1 MQTDS
6 PQCSSIVKK
15 ATLAGL
21 IRASRA
27 SHPRQSA
34 RMLSSGPHERVM
46 GGATG
51 ASEAG
56 GSVRPAAAR
65 APVASSVR
73 SARSLNAA
81 RLAAAAALACVSAIT
96 FAATPRD
103 ADPAV
108 ALPLWLFWL
117 GAVTLLALAA
127 ALLAQTVRTR
137 RSLMRERLANRLI
150 DQSPQLVCVLDPN
163 GALRHMNGTGRQ
175 WLRVTHPEIAGRRF
189 GEIAS
194 LNVGEAQAAALQA
207 AIAQAVGGAAVTNE
221 LTLVRP
227 DHGTITLELSIRP
240 IPRTR
245 SAAPNLLVEGRDIT
259 MRKAAEDKLH
269 LAAAVFEQAREG
281 FVIADRDGRVVTVNQ
296 AFWDISGYGADELQG
311 QQTAALGFG
320 IGRRDVRRQVRAA
333 LQTSG
338 HWQGEVRTS
347 RKDGSLYTCWAAI
360 TQQRDASGAVTHY
373 IGILNDI
380 TQFREV
386 ERNLVRLAHVD
397 TLTDLPNRSLLA
409 DRVGQLTSVSRR
421 DHRPFTL
428 MFMDLDQF
436 KNINDTLGHSV
447 GDALLAEVARRLQG
461 SLRECDTVARLGGD
475 EFAVLLPGA
484 DAAGS
489 ELVATKLLERLAEP
503 CMVQGHELS
512 MTMSIGIA
520 TYPSDGDD
528 YEILSRNADTA
539 MYRAKH
545 EGQATWRF
553 FAAGMQQR
561 SARQL
566 QLESALRRAL
576 ERNEL
581 LLHYQPQLDGDG
593 ETLVGVEALLRW
605 KHPEFG
611 MVSPAE
617 FIPLAETS
625 GQIVA
630 IGEWV
635 LRTAVTQL
643 KAWMDAGVPPMVVA
657 VNLSA
662 VQFRHPALP
671 DTVLRALTDA
681 GLPAQYLELELTE
694 SVTANP
700 AAAISMMDA
709 LHGLGVRLSLDDF
722 GTGYSSL
729 SHLKRFPLHTLKI
742 DQSFVRDIDTDPDDR
757 AIVQAIIQM
766 ARALELQ
773 TIAEGVETDA
783 QHQFL
788 RREGCDMMQGYYFGR
803 PMDAAGLEMWIAARE
818 NAAAAVA
825 A

>member
-1 MQTDS
+1 MLICG
-6 PQCSSIVKK
+6 PNNSSV
-15 ATLAGL
+15 
-21 IRASRA
+21 
-27 SHPRQSA
+27 Q
-34 RMLSSGPHERVM
+34 
-46 GGATG
+46 GGATD
-51 ASEAG
+51 ERQTD
-56 GSVRPAAAR
+56 GSVRPAVR
-65 APVASSVR
+65 ADVSSPCRLVV
-73 SARSLNAA
+73 SLTATL
-81 RLAAAAALACVSAIT
+81 LAAPALAADSGAHDAAI
-96 FAATPRD
+96 
-103 ADPAV
+103 

-117 GAVTLLALAA
+117 VTVLLLGLAA
-127 ALLAQTVRTR
+127 ALFAQTVRTR
-137 RSLMRERLANRLI
+137 RSLQRERLANRLI
-150 DQSPQLVCVLDPN
+150 DHSPQLVCVLDPD
-163 GALRHMNGTGRQ
+163 GAMRHMNGTGRH
-175 WLRVTHPEIAGRRF
+175 WLRVTHAQIAGRRLH
-189 GEIAS
+189 EIAE
-194 LNVGEAQAAALQA
+194 LGIAQAQGEALQA
-207 AIAQAVGGAAVTNE
+207 VIAKAVSGSVLLHE
-221 LTLVRP
+221 LTVKRSDGALM
-227 DHGTITLELSIRP
+227 TLELSIRA
-240 IPRTR
+240 IPRER
-245 SAAPNLLVEGRDIT
+245 NVAPNLLVEGRDISK
-259 MRKAAEDKLH
+259 RKSVEDKLQ

-296 AFWDISGYGADELQG
+296 AFCDISGYDAGELQG

-333 LQTSG
+333 LQTNG

-360 TQQRDASGAVTHY
+360 TQQRDAAGEVTHY

-421 DHRPFTL
+421 DHRPVAL

-447 GDALLAEVARRLQG
+447 GDALLGEVARRLQG
-461 SLRECDTVARLGGD
+461 TLRELDTVARLGGD

-484 DAAGS
+484 DAAGA
-489 ELVATKLLERLAEP
+489 ELVASKLLERLAEP

-545 EGQATWRF
+545 EGKATWRF

-581 LLHYQPQLDGDG
+581 LLHYQPQLDAAG
-593 ETLVGVEALLRW
+593 EHLVGVEALLRW
-605 KHPEFG
+605 RHPEFG

-635 LRTAVTQL
+635 LRTAVSQL

-662 VQFRHPALP
+662 VQFRHAGLPA
-671 DTVLRALTDA
+671 TVSRALSDA

-700 AAAISMMDA
+700 AAAIAMMDA

-729 SHLKRFPLHTLKI
+729 SYLKRFPLHTLKI

-766 ARALELQ
+766 ARALDLK

-788 RREGCDMMQGYYFGR
+788 RREGCDMMQGYRFCR
-803 PMDAAGLEMWIAARE
+803 PMDAAALEVWIAGRDQ
-818 NAAAAVA
+818 AAGSNVVPMIAA
-825 A
+825 

>member
-1 MQTDS
+1 MRTH
-6 PQCSSIVKK
+6 PLPVR
-15 ATLAGL
+15 LAGM
-21 IRASRA
+21 AA
-27 SHPRQSA
+27 GA
-34 RMLSSGPHERVM
+34 CACGP
-46 GGATG
+46 AF
-51 ASEAG
+51 ALAD
-56 GSVRPAAAR
+56 RPADA
-65 APVASSVR
+65 
-73 SARSLNAA
+73 
-81 RLAAAAALACVSAIT
+81 AIT
-96 FAATPRD
+96 
-103 ADPAV
+103 
-108 ALPLWLFWL
+108 LPSWLFWL
-117 GAVTLLALAA
+117 VAACLPALTA
-127 ALLAQTVRTR
+127 ALVAQTVRTR
-137 RSLMRERLANRLI
+137 RSLHRERLANRLI
-150 DQSPQLVCVLDPN
+150 DHSPQLVCVLDPD

-175 WLRVTHPEIAGRRF
+175 WLRVTHPEISGRRLD
-189 GEIAS
+189 EIAS
-194 LNVGEAQAAALQA
+194 LGIDAAGGLALRAAL
-207 AIAQAVGGAAVTNE
+207 AQAVVGAVVTHELALKRADGGA
-221 LTLVRP
+221 L
-227 DHGTITLELSIRP
+227 TLELSIRA

-245 SAAPNLLVEGRDIT
+245 DAPPNMLVEGRDIT
-259 MRKAAEDKLH
+259 QRKSVEDKLQ

-296 AFWDISGYGADELQG
+296 AFCDISGYGAAELQG

-320 IGRRDVRRQVRAA
+320 IGRRDVRRQVRTA
-333 LQTSG
+333 LQTAG

-360 TQQRDASGAVTHY
+360 TQQRNAAGVVTHY

-421 DHRPFTL
+421 DHRPFAL

-436 KNINDTLGHSV
+436 KNINDTHGHSV
-447 GDALLAEVARRLQG
+447 GDALLGEMARRLQG
-461 SLRECDTVARLGGD
+461 SLREVDTVARLGGD

-484 DAAGS
+484 DAAGA
-489 ELVATKLLERLAEP
+489 ELVAQKLLERLAEP

-545 EGQATWRF
+545 EGKATWRF

-566 QLESALRRAL
+566 QLESALRRAI

-581 LLHYQPQLDGDG
+581 LLHYQPQLDGNG
-593 ETLVGVEALLRW
+593 EQLVGVEALLRW
-605 KHPEFG
+605 RHPEFG

-635 LRTAVTQL
+635 LRTAVAQL
-643 KAWMDAGVPPMVVA
+643 KSWFDAGVPPMVVA

-662 VQFRHPALP
+662 VQFRHAGLP
-671 DTVLRALTDA
+671 TVVARALTDA

-700 AAAISMMDA
+700 AAAIAMMDA

-729 SHLKRFPLHTLKI
+729 SYLKRFPLHTLKI

-766 ARALELQ
+766 ARALNLK

-788 RREGCDMMQGYYFGR
+788 RREGCDMMQGYRFCR
-803 PMDAAGLEMWIAARE
+803 PIDAAALEMWIAGRE
-818 NAAAAVA
+818 QAPPSNVVPMIAA
-825 A
+825 

>member
-1 MQTDS
+1 
-6 PQCSSIVKK
+6 
-15 ATLAGL
+15 
-21 IRASRA
+21 
-27 SHPRQSA
+27 
-34 RMLSSGPHERVM
+34 MLSFGPRSRVW
-46 GGATG
+46 GGAIG
-51 ASEAG
+51 EPRADAQSRPALVAR
-56 GSVRPAAAR
+56 VRPARCLAIAISG
-65 APVASSVR
+65 ASAVVP
-73 SARSLNAA
+73 A
-81 RLAAAAALACVSAIT
+81 LAAP
-96 FAATPRD
+96 ATPD
-103 ADPAV
+103 ALV
-108 ALPLWLFWL
+108 SVPLWLFWL
-117 GAVTLLALAA
+117 AAVTLLGLGC

-137 RSLMRERLANRLI
+137 RSLQRERLANRLI
-150 DQSPQLVCVLDPN
+150 DRSPHLVCVLDPS
-163 GALRHMNGTGRQ
+163 GALRHMNGTGRH
-175 WLRVTHPEIAGRRF
+175 WLRVAHPQIAGRRLD
-189 GEIAS
+189 EIPELGLDA
-194 LNVGEAQAAALQA
+194 AQATALNA
-207 AIAQAVGGAAVTNE
+207 AIAQAVAGTVLTHE
-221 LTLVRP
+221 LVVRRP
-227 DHGTITLELSIRP
+227 DGVAMTLELSIRA
-240 IPRTR
+240 IPRTGGTP
-245 SAAPNLLVEGRDIT
+245 PNLLVEGRDVT
-259 MRKAAEDKLH
+259 QRKSVEDKLQ
-269 LAAAVFEQAREG
+269 LAAAVFDQAREG

-296 AFWDISGYGADELQG
+296 AFCDISGYDAHELQG
-311 QQTAALGFG
+311 QQVAALGFG
-320 IGRRDVRRQVRAA
+320 IGRREVRRQVRSA

-338 HWQGEVRTS
+338 HWQGEIRTS
-347 RKDGSLYTCWAAI
+347 RKDGSLYTCWAAV
-360 TQQRDASGAVTHY
+360 TQQRDAGGDVTHY
-373 IGILNDI
+373 IGIINDI
-380 TQFREV
+380 TQVREV
-386 ERNLVRLAHVD
+386 ESNLVRLAHVD

-421 DHRPFTL
+421 DHRPFAL

-447 GDALLAEVARRLQG
+447 GDALLGEVARRLQG
-461 SLRECDTVARLGGD
+461 TLREVDTVARLGGD

-484 DAAGS
+484 DAAGA
-489 ELVATKLLERLAEP
+489 ELVASKLLERLAEP

-520 TYPSDGDD
+520 CYPSDGDD

-545 EGQATWRF
+545 EGKATWRF

-576 ERNEL
+576 ERGEL
-581 LLHYQPQLDGDG
+581 LLHYQPQLDGNG
-593 ETLVGVEALLRW
+593 EHLVGVEALLRW

-611 MVSPAE
+611 FVSPAE

-635 LRTAVTQL
+635 LRTAVAQL

-662 VQFRHPALP
+662 VQFRHAGLP
-671 DTVLRALTDA
+671 DAVARALSDA

-700 AAAISMMDA
+700 AAAIAMMDA
-709 LHGLGVRLSLDDF
+709 LHALGVRLSLDDF

-729 SHLKRFPLHTLKI
+729 SYLKRFPLHTLKI

-766 ARALELQ
+766 ARALNLK

-788 RREGCDMMQGYYFGR
+788 RREGCDMMQGYRFCR
-803 PMDAAGLEMWIAARE
+803 PMDAAALEMWIAGRE
-818 NAAAAVA
+818 AASTANVVPMIAA
-825 A
+825 

>member
-1 MQTDS
+1 
-6 PQCSSIVKK
+6 
-15 ATLAGL
+15 
-21 IRASRA
+21 
-27 SHPRQSA
+27 
-34 RMLSSGPHERVM
+34 MLSFVLPERVP
-46 GGATG
+46 GDAHGEKQSVHRALPATARLIACTTPLAALLG
-51 ASEAG
+51 T
-56 GSVRPAAAR
+56 PAA
-65 APVASSVR
+65 S
-73 SARSLNAA
+73 
-81 RLAAAAALACVSAIT
+81 
-96 FAATPRD
+96 FAASLPEGAAG
-103 ADPAV
+103 ADV
-108 ALPLWLFWL
+108 ALPQWLFWL
-117 GAVTLLALAA
+117 GAGALVGLGG
-127 ALLAQTVRTR
+127 ALLAQTLRAR
-137 RSLMRERLANRLI
+137 RSVQRERLANRLI
-150 DQSPQLVCVLDPN
+150 DQSPHLVCVLDAA
-163 GALRHMNGTGRQ
+163 GTLRHMNGTGRH
-175 WLRVTHPEIAGRRF
+175 WLRVTHPQIAGRRLD
-189 GEIAS
+189 EIAALGIS
-194 LNVGEAQAAALQA
+194 APHAQALRA
-207 AIAQAVGGAAVTNE
+207 AIAQAGDGASLTHELLVT
-221 LTLVRP
+221 RP
-227 DHGTITLELSIRP
+227 DGGRLVLELSIRA
-240 IPRTR
+240 IPRKR
-245 SAAPNLLVEGRDIT
+245 RAAPNLLVEGRDVT
-259 MRKAAEDKLH
+259 LRKSTEDKLQ
-269 LAAAVFEQAREG
+269 LASAVFEQAREG
-281 FVIADRDGRVVTVNQ
+281 FVIADREGRVVTVNQ
-296 AFWDISGYGADELQG
+296 AFCDISGYAMHELQG

-320 IGRRDVRRQVRAA
+320 IDHRTMRRQVRSA
-333 LQTSG
+333 LQTTG

-347 RKDGSLYTCWAAI
+347 RKDGSLYTCWATI
-360 TQQRDASGAVTHY
+360 TPQRDAAGATTHY

-409 DRVGQLTSVSRR
+409 DRVGQLTSIARR
-421 DHRPFTL
+421 DHRPFAL

-447 GDALLAEVARRLQG
+447 GDALLAEVARRLQA
-461 SLRECDTVARLGGD
+461 SLRDIDTVARLGGD

-484 DAAGS
+484 DPAGA
-489 ELVATKLLERLAEP
+489 ELVASKLLERLAEP
-503 CMVQGHELS
+503 CMVEGHELS

-520 TYPSDGDD
+520 VYPSDGDD

-545 EGQATWRF
+545 EGKATWRF

-581 LLHYQPQLDGDG
+581 LLHYQPQLDAGG
-593 ETLVGVEALLRW
+593 ENLVGVEALLRW
-605 KHPEFG
+605 RHPEFG

-635 LRTAVTQL
+635 LRTAVRQL
-643 KAWMDAGVPPMVVA
+643 KAWIDAGVAPMVVA

-662 VQFRHPALP
+662 VQFRHAGLP
-671 DTVLRALTDA
+671 DVVARALSDA

-700 AAAISMMDA
+700 AAAISMMDS
-709 LHGLGVRLSLDDF
+709 LHALGVRLSLDDF

-729 SHLKRFPLHTLKI
+729 SYLKRFPLHTLKI

-766 ARALELQ
+766 ARALHLK

-788 RREGCDMMQGYYFGR
+788 RREGCDMMQGYRFCR
-803 PMDAAGLEMWIAARE
+803 PMDSAALEMWIATRE
-818 NAAAAVA
+818 APPSNVVPLVA

>member
-1 MQTDS
+1 
-6 PQCSSIVKK
+6 
-15 ATLAGL
+15 
-21 IRASRA
+21 
-27 SHPRQSA
+27 
-34 RMLSSGPHERVM
+34 MLSSGPHERVM

-51 ASEAG
+51 EG
-56 GSVRPAAAR
+56 DTGEPACPVPVDPLAR
-65 APVASSVR
+65 LRARTRKSLAAPVVGAS
-73 SARSLNAA
+73 ALAF
-81 RLAAAAALACVSAIT
+81 AAAAAS
-96 FAATPRD
+96 AATPSHD
-103 ADPAV
+103 VDPNV

-117 GAVTLLALAA
+117 GAATLFGLAG
-127 ALLAQTVRTR
+127 ALFAQTVRTR

-175 WLRVTHPEIAGRRF
+175 WLRVTHPQIAGRRF
-189 GEIAS
+189 GEIDA
-194 LNVGEAQAAALQA
+194 LKVGPAQSDALQA
-207 AIAQAVGGAAVTNE
+207 ALAQAVAGTALTHE
-221 LTLVRP
+221 LTLARP
-227 DHGTITLELSIRP
+227 DMGPLTLELSIRP
-240 IPRTR
+240 IPRVR
-245 SAAPNLLVEGRDIT
+245 SIPPNLLVEGRDIT

-296 AFWDISGYGADELQG
+296 AFCDISGYGAEELQG

-320 IGRRDVRRQVRAA
+320 IGRRDMRRQVRAA
-333 LQTSG
+333 LISSG

-360 TQQRDASGAVTHY
+360 TRQRDATGATTHY

-447 GDALLAEVARRLQG
+447 GDALLAEVARRLQS

-484 DAAGS
+484 DSAGS

-545 EGQATWRF
+545 EGKATWRF

-576 ERNEL
+576 ERNEM

-635 LRTAVTQL
+635 LRTAVAQI

-671 DTVLRALTDA
+671 DVVMRALTDA

-766 ARALELQ
+766 ARALDLQ

-788 RREGCDMMQGYYFGR
+788 RREGCDMMQGYFFGR
-803 PMDAAGLEMWIAARE
+803 PMDVAALEMWIAARDT
-818 NAAAAVA
+818 AAALTGKLVA

>member
-1 MQTDS
+1 
-6 PQCSSIVKK
+6 
-15 ATLAGL
+15 
-21 IRASRA
+21 
-27 SHPRQSA
+27 
-34 RMLSSGPHERVM
+34 M

-51 ASEAG
+51 DRQADAQACPPAP
-56 GSVRPAAAR
+56 VHVFRPLHLPRVALACAAAG
-65 APVASSVR
+65 APAV
-73 SARSLNAA
+73 
-81 RLAAAAALACVSAIT
+81 AAAAGSPVAEPAI
-96 FAATPRD
+96 
-103 ADPAV
+103 

-117 GAVTLLALAA
+117 VAATLLGLGA
-127 ALLAQTVRTR
+127 ALFAQTVRTR
-137 RSLMRERLANRLI
+137 RSLRRERLANRLI
-150 DQSPQLVCVLDPN
+150 DHSPQLVCVLDPT
-163 GALRHMNGTGRQ
+163 GALRHMNGTGRH
-175 WLRVTHPEIAGRRF
+175 WLRVTHPQIAGRRLD
-189 GEIAS
+189 EIAA
-194 LNVGEAQAAALQA
+194 LAIAPAQAAALQA
-207 AIAQAVGGAAVTNE
+207 VIAQAAGGAVVAHE
-221 LTLVRP
+221 LTVKRP
-227 DHGTITLELSIRP
+227 DGASITLELSIRA

-245 SAAPNLLVEGRDIT
+245 NAAPNLLVEGRDISK
-259 MRKAAEDKLH
+259 RKSVEDKLQ
-269 LAAAVFEQAREG
+269 LAAAVFDQAREG
-281 FVIADRDGRVVTVNQ
+281 FVIADRDGRVVTVNE
-296 AFWDISGYGADELQG
+296 AFCEISGYDADELQG

-320 IGRRDVRRQVRAA
+320 IGRRDVRRQVRTA

-338 HWQGEVRTS
+338 HWQGEVRTA
-347 RKDGSLYTCWAAI
+347 RKDGSLYTCWASI
-360 TQQRDASGAVTHY
+360 TQQRDANGAVTHY

-421 DHRPFTL
+421 DHRPFAL

-447 GDALLAEVARRLQG
+447 GDALLGEVARRLQG
-461 SLRECDTVARLGGD
+461 SLREVDTVARLGGD

-484 DAAGS
+484 DAGGA
-489 ELVATKLLERLAEP
+489 ELVASKLLERLAEP

-545 EGQATWRF
+545 EGKATWRF

-576 ERNEL
+576 ERNEM
-581 LLHYQPQLDGDG
+581 LLHYQPQLDADGDQ
-593 ETLVGVEALLRW
+593 LVGVEALLRW
-605 KHPEFG
+605 RHPEFG

-635 LRTAVTQL
+635 LRTAVTQA
-643 KAWMDAGVPPMVVA
+643 KAWMDAGVPPMVMA

-662 VQFRHPALP
+662 VQFRHASLPAM
-671 DTVLRALTDA
+671 VARALNDA

-700 AAAISMMDA
+700 AAAIAMMDS
-709 LHGLGVRLSLDDF
+709 LHAQGVRLSLDDF

-729 SHLKRFPLHTLKI
+729 SYLKRFPLHTLKI

-766 ARALELQ
+766 ARALNLK

-788 RREGCDMMQGYYFGR
+788 RREGCDMMQGYRFCR
-803 PMDAAGLEMWIAARE
+803 PMDAAALEMWIAGRE
-818 NAAAAVA
+818 QAPPSNVVPMIAA
-825 A
+825 

>member
-1 MQTDS
+1 MQSFGPRSRVREDAIGE
-6 PQCSSIVKK
+6 P
-15 ATLAGL
+15 
-21 IRASRA
+21 RAHA
-27 SHPRQSA
+27 PA
-34 RMLSSGPHERVM
+34 RPS
-46 GGATG
+46 
-51 ASEAG
+51 
-56 GSVRPAAAR
+56 AAAR
-65 APVASSVR
+65 LRP
-73 SARSLNAA
+73 ARRL
-81 RLAAAAALACVSAIT
+81 LAASTAASATVPALAAPAPAGALVAVPLWLLWL
-96 FAATPRD
+96 A
-103 ADPAV
+103 AV
-108 ALPLWLFWL
+108 ALLGLGGALF
-117 GAVTLLALAA
+117 
-127 ALLAQTVRTR
+127 AQTVRTR
-137 RSLMRERLANRLI
+137 RSLQRERLANRLI
-150 DQSPQLVCVLDPN
+150 DRSPNLVCVLDPR

-175 WLRVTHPEIAGRRF
+175 WLRVSHPQIAGRRLD
-189 GEIAS
+189 EIPELGLDA
-194 LNVGEAQAAALQA
+194 VQALAFQEV
-207 AIAQAVGGAAVTNE
+207 IDQAVAGAVLTHE
-221 LTLVRP
+221 LIVRRP
-227 DHGTITLELSIRP
+227 DGVALTLELSIRA
-240 IPRTR
+240 IPR
-245 SAAPNLLVEGRDIT
+245 SSDALPNLLVEGRDIT
-259 MRKAAEDKLH
+259 QRKSVEDKLQ

-281 FVIADRDGRVVTVNQ
+281 FVIADREGRVVTVNQ
-296 AFWDISGYGADELQG
+296 AFCEISGYDVRELQG
-311 QQTAALGFG
+311 QQVAALGFG
-320 IGRRDVRRQVRAA
+320 IGRREVRRQVRSA
-333 LQTSG
+333 LQTAG

-347 RKDGSLYTCWAAI
+347 RKDGSLYTCWAAV
-360 TQQRDASGAVTHY
+360 TQQRNANGAVTHY

-386 ERNLVRLAHVD
+386 ESNLVRLAHVD

-409 DRVGQLTSVSRR
+409 DRVGQLTSISRR
-421 DHRPFTL
+421 DHRPFAL

-447 GDALLAEVARRLQG
+447 GDALLSEVARRLQG
-461 SLRECDTVARLGGD
+461 SLREVDTVARLGGD

-484 DAAGS
+484 DAAGA
-489 ELVATKLLERLAEP
+489 ELVASKLLERLAEP

-512 MTMSIGIA
+512 MTMSIGVA
-520 TYPSDGDD
+520 CYPSDGDD

-545 EGQATWRF
+545 EGKATWRF

-576 ERNEL
+576 ERGEL
-581 LLHYQPQLDGDG
+581 LLHYQPQLDGNG
-593 ETLVGVEALLRW
+593 EQLVGVEALLRW

-611 MVSPAE
+611 YVSPAE

-635 LRTAVTQL
+635 LRTAVAQL
-643 KAWMDAGVPPMVVA
+643 KAWTDAGVPPMVVA

-662 VQFRHPALP
+662 VQFRHVGLP
-671 DTVLRALTDA
+671 DAVARALSDA

-709 LHGLGVRLSLDDF
+709 LHALGVRLSLDDF

-766 ARALELQ
+766 ARALDLK

-788 RREGCDMMQGYYFGR
+788 RREGCDMMQGYRFCR
-803 PMDAAGLEMWIAARE
+803 PMDAAALEMWIAGRE
-818 NAAAAVA
+818 AAPADNVVPMIAA
-825 A
+825 

>member
-1 MQTDS
+1 MQS
-6 PQCSSIVKK
+6 LGP
-15 ATLAGL
+15 
-21 IRASRA
+21 RSRV
-27 SHPRQSA
+27 R
-34 RMLSSGPHERVM
+34 
-46 GGATG
+46 GGAIG
-51 ASEAG
+51 EPRADALA
-56 GSVRPAAAR
+56 RPSAAAR
-65 APVASSVR
+65 LRPARTVLVASIVA
-73 SARSLNAA
+73 SATVPA
-81 RLAAAAALACVSAIT
+81 LAA
-96 FAATPRD
+96 
-103 ADPAV
+103 PAPAGAMV
-108 ALPLWLFWL
+108 PVPLWLFWL
-117 GAVTLLALAA
+117 AAVALLGLAG

-137 RSLMRERLANRLI
+137 RSLQRERLANRLI
-150 DQSPQLVCVLDPN
+150 DRSPKLVCVLDPR

-175 WLRVTHPEIAGRRF
+175 WLRVSHPQIAGRRLD
-189 GEIAS
+189 EIPELGLDA
-194 LNVGEAQAAALQA
+194 VQALAFQEV
-207 AIAQAVGGAAVTNE
+207 IDQAVAGAVLTHE
-221 LTLVRP
+221 LIVRRP
-227 DHGTITLELSIRP
+227 DGVALTLELSIRA
-240 IPRTR
+240 IPR
-245 SAAPNLLVEGRDIT
+245 SSDALPNLLVEGRDIPQ
-259 MRKAAEDKLH
+259 RKSVEDKLQ
-269 LAAAVFEQAREG
+269 LAAAVFAQAREG
-281 FVIADRDGRVVTVNQ
+281 FVIADRDGRVVTVNH
-296 AFWDISGYGADELQG
+296 AFCEISGSAVRELQG
-311 QQTAALGFG
+311 QQVAALGFG
-320 IGRRDVRRQVRAA
+320 IGRREVRRQVRSA
-333 LQTSG
+333 LQTAG

-347 RKDGSLYTCWAAI
+347 RKDGSLYTCWAAV
-360 TQQRDASGAVTHY
+360 TQQRNANGAVTHY

-386 ERNLVRLAHVD
+386 ESNLVRLAHVD

-409 DRVGQLTSVSRR
+409 DRVGQLTSISRR
-421 DHRPFTL
+421 DHRPFAL

-447 GDALLAEVARRLQG
+447 GDALLSEVARRLQG
-461 SLRECDTVARLGGD
+461 SLREVDTVARLGGD

-484 DAAGS
+484 DAAGA
-489 ELVATKLLERLAEP
+489 ELVASKLLERLAEP

-512 MTMSIGIA
+512 MTMSIGVA
-520 TYPSDGDD
+520 CYPSDGDD

-545 EGQATWRF
+545 EGKATWRF

-576 ERNEL
+576 ERGEL
-581 LLHYQPQLDGDG
+581 LLHYQPQLDGNG
-593 ETLVGVEALLRW
+593 ERLVGVEALLRW

-611 MVSPAE
+611 FVSPAE

-635 LRTAVTQL
+635 LRTAVAQL
-643 KAWMDAGVPPMVVA
+643 KAWTDAGVPPMVVA

-662 VQFRHPALP
+662 VQFRHVGLP
-671 DTVLRALTDA
+671 DAVARALSDA

-709 LHGLGVRLSLDDF
+709 LHALGVRLSLDDF

-766 ARALELQ
+766 ARALDLK

-788 RREGCDMMQGYYFGR
+788 RREGCDMMQGYRFCR
-803 PMDAAGLEMWIAARE
+803 PMDAAALEMWIAARE
-818 NAAAAVA
+818 AASTDNVVPMIAA
-825 A
+825 

>member
-1 MQTDS
+1 MQS
-6 PQCSSIVKK
+6 LGP
-15 ATLAGL
+15 
-21 IRASRA
+21 RSRV
-27 SHPRQSA
+27 R
-34 RMLSSGPHERVM
+34 
-46 GGATG
+46 GGAIG
-51 ASEAG
+51 EPRADALA
-56 GSVRPAAAR
+56 RPSAAAR
-65 APVASSVR
+65 LRPARTVLVASIVA
-73 SARSLNAA
+73 SATVPA
-81 RLAAAAALACVSAIT
+81 LAA
-96 FAATPRD
+96 
-103 ADPAV
+103 PAPAGAMV
-108 ALPLWLFWL
+108 PVPLWLFWL
-117 GAVTLLALAA
+117 AAVALLGLAG

-137 RSLMRERLANRLI
+137 RSLQRERLANRLI
-150 DQSPQLVCVLDPN
+150 DRSPNLVCVLDPR

-175 WLRVTHPEIAGRRF
+175 WLRVSHPQIAGRRLD
-189 GEIAS
+189 EIPELGLDA
-194 LNVGEAQAAALQA
+194 VQALAFQEV
-207 AIAQAVGGAAVTNE
+207 IDQAVAGAVLTHE
-221 LTLVRP
+221 LIVRRP
-227 DHGTITLELSIRP
+227 DGVALTLELSIRA
-240 IPRTR
+240 IPR
-245 SAAPNLLVEGRDIT
+245 SSDALPNLLVEGRDIT
-259 MRKAAEDKLH
+259 QRKSVEDKLQ

-281 FVIADRDGRVVTVNQ
+281 FVIADREGRVVTVNQ
-296 AFWDISGYGADELQG
+296 AFCEISGYDVRELQG
-311 QQTAALGFG
+311 QQVAALGFG
-320 IGRRDVRRQVRAA
+320 IGRREVRRQVRSA
-333 LQTSG
+333 LQTAG

-347 RKDGSLYTCWAAI
+347 RKDGSLYTCWAAV
-360 TQQRDASGAVTHY
+360 TQQRDADGAVTHY

-386 ERNLVRLAHVD
+386 ESNLVRLAHVD

-409 DRVGQLTSVSRR
+409 DRVGQLTSISRR
-421 DHRPFTL
+421 DHRPFAL

-447 GDALLAEVARRLQG
+447 GDALLSEVARRLQG
-461 SLRECDTVARLGGD
+461 SLREVDTVARLGGD

-484 DAAGS
+484 DAAGA
-489 ELVATKLLERLAEP
+489 ELVASKLLERLAEP

-512 MTMSIGIA
+512 MTKSIGVA
-520 TYPSDGDD
+520 CYPSDGDD

-545 EGQATWRF
+545 EGKATWRF

-576 ERNEL
+576 ERGEL
-581 LLHYQPQLDGDG
+581 LLHYQPQLDGNG
-593 ETLVGVEALLRW
+593 ERLVGVEALLRW

-611 MVSPAE
+611 FVSPAE

-635 LRTAVTQL
+635 LRTAVAQL
-643 KAWMDAGVPPMVVA
+643 KAWTDAGVPPMVVA

-662 VQFRHPALP
+662 VQFRHVGLP
-671 DTVLRALTDA
+671 DAVARALSDA

-709 LHGLGVRLSLDDF
+709 LHALGVRLSLDDF

-766 ARALELQ
+766 ARALDLK

-788 RREGCDMMQGYYFGR
+788 RREGCDMMQGYRFCR
-803 PMDAAGLEMWIAARE
+803 PMDAAALEMWIAGRE
-818 NAAAAVA
+818 AASTENVVPMIAA
-825 A
+825 

>member
-1 MQTDS
+1 M
-6 PQCSSIVKK
+6 I
-15 ATLAGL
+15 
-21 IRASRA
+21 
-27 SHPRQSA
+27 
-34 RMLSSGPHERVM
+34 
-46 GGATG
+46 
-51 ASEAG
+51 
-56 GSVRPAAAR
+56 
-65 APVASSVR
+65 
-73 SARSLNAA
+73 
-81 RLAAAAALACVSAIT
+81 
-96 FAATPRD
+96 
-103 ADPAV
+103 
-108 ALPLWLFWL
+108 ALPLWAFWL
-117 GAVTLLALAA
+117 VVVALLGLAA
-127 ALLAQTVRTR
+127 ALVAQTVRTR
-137 RSLMRERLANRLI
+137 RSLQRERLANRLI
-150 DQSPQLVCVLDPN
+150 DHSPQLVCVLDPN
-163 GALRHMNGTGRQ
+163 GAMRHMNGTGRQ
-175 WLRVTHPEIAGRRF
+175 WLRVTHPDIAGRRLD
-189 GEIAS
+189 EIAT
-194 LNVGEAQAAALQA
+194 LGIGEAQAAALQA
-207 AIAQAVGGAAVTNE
+207 AVAQAVDGPALTHE
-221 LTLVRP
+221 LTIKRA
-227 DHGTITLELSIRP
+227 DGTNLTLELVIRA
-240 IPRTR
+240 IPRAR
-245 SAAPNLLVEGRDIT
+245 GARPNLLVEGRDIT
-259 MRKAAEDKLH
+259 KRKSVEDKLQ

-296 AFWDISGYGADELQG
+296 AFCDISGYGADELQG
-311 QQTAALGFG
+311 QQTAALGLG
-320 IGRRDVRRQVRAA
+320 TGRRDVRRQVRTA

-360 TQQRDASGAVTHY
+360 TQQRDGSGVVTHY

-421 DHRPFTL
+421 DHRPFAL

-436 KNINDTLGHSV
+436 KNINDTHGHSI
-447 GDALLAEVARRLQG
+447 GDALLAEMARRLQG
-461 SLRECDTVARLGGD
+461 SLREVDTVARLGGD

-484 DAAGS
+484 DAAGA
-489 ELVATKLLERLAEP
+489 ELVASKLLERLAEP

-545 EGQATWRF
+545 EGKATWRS

-566 QLESALRRAL
+566 QLESALRRAI

-581 LLHYQPQLDGDG
+581 MLHYQPQLDAAR
-593 ETLVGVEALLRW
+593 EQLVGVEALLRW
-605 KHPEFG
+605 RHPEFG

-635 LRTAVTQL
+635 LRTAVAQL
-643 KAWMDAGVPPMVVA
+643 KSWMDAGVPPMVVA

-662 VQFRHPALP
+662 VQFRHAGLVNVV
-671 DTVLRALTDA
+671 TRALNDA
-681 GLPAQYLELELTE
+681 GLPARYLELELTE

-700 AAAISMMDA
+700 AAATAVMDS
-709 LHGLGVRLSLDDF
+709 LHALGVRLSLDDF
-722 GTGYSSL
+722 GTGFSSL
-729 SHLKRFPLHTLKI
+729 NYLKRFPLHTLKI

-757 AIVQAIIQM
+757 AIVRAVIQL
-766 ARALELQ
+766 ARALNLQ

-788 RREGCDMMQGYYFGR
+788 RHEGCDMMQGYRFCR
-803 PMDAAGLEMWIAARE
+803 PIDAAALEMWIATRE
-818 NAAAAVA
+818 AAPATATASNVVPMIAA
-825 A
+825 

>member
-1 MQTDS
+1 MLTFG
-6 PQCSSIVKK
+6 PSSS
-15 ATLAGL
+15 L
-21 IRASRA
+21 R
-27 SHPRQSA
+27 
-34 RMLSSGPHERVM
+34 

-51 ASEAG
+51 DQRTGA
-56 GSVRPAAAR
+56 PTCPAAR
-65 APVASSVR
+65 APVSR
-73 SARSLNAA
+73 SPL
-81 RLAAAAALACVSAIT
+81 RLPVALACASVAAPAPT
-96 FAATPRD
+96 FAAS
-103 ADPAV
+103 ASLSDPGV
-108 ALPLWLFWL
+108 ALPLWVFWL
-117 GAVTLLALAA
+117 TAAALLGLAA
-127 ALLAQTVRTR
+127 ALFAQTVRAR
-137 RSLMRERLANRLI
+137 RSLRRERLANRLI
-150 DQSPQLVCVLDPN
+150 DHSPQLVCVLDPN

-175 WLRVTHPEIAGRRF
+175 WLRVTHPQIAGRRLD
-189 GEIAS
+189 EIAA
-194 LNVGEAQAAALQA
+194 LAIDETQARALQA
-207 AIAQAVGGAAVTNE
+207 VVQQAVAGAVLTHE
-221 LTLVRP
+221 LTIKRP
-227 DHGTITLELSIRP
+227 DGASLTLELSIRA
-240 IPRTR
+240 IPRAR
-245 SAAPNLLVEGRDIT
+245 NVAPNLLVEGRDVT
-259 MRKAAEDKLH
+259 KRKSVEDKLH

-296 AFWDISGYGADELQG
+296 AFCDISGYDADELQG
-311 QQTAALGFG
+311 QQTAGLGFG
-320 IGRRDVRRQVRAA
+320 IGRREVRRQVRTA

-360 TQQRDASGAVTHY
+360 TQQRDANGVVTHY

-421 DHRPFTL
+421 DHRPFAL

-447 GDALLAEVARRLQG
+447 GDALLGEVARRLQS
-461 SLRECDTVARLGGD
+461 SLREVDTVARLGGD

-484 DAAGS
+484 DTAGA
-489 ELVATKLLERLAEP
+489 ELVASKLLERLAEP

-545 EGQATWRF
+545 EGKATWRF

-581 LLHYQPQLDGDG
+581 LLHYQPQLDGNG
-593 ETLVGVEALLRW
+593 EHLVGVEALLRW
-605 KHPEFG
+605 RHPEFG

-625 GQIVA
+625 GQIIA

-635 LRTAVTQL
+635 LRTAVAQL
-643 KAWMDAGVPPMVVA
+643 KAWINAGVPPMVMA
-657 VNLSA
+657 VNVSA
-662 VQFRHPALP
+662 VQFRHVGLP
-671 DTVLRALTDA
+671 DVVLRALNDA

-700 AAAISMMDA
+700 TAAIAVMDS
-709 LHGLGVRLSLDDF
+709 LHALGVRLSLDDF

-729 SHLKRFPLHTLKI
+729 SYLKRFPLHTLKI

-766 ARALELQ
+766 ARALNLK

-783 QHQFL
+783 QHHFL
-788 RREGCDMMQGYYFGR
+788 RREGCDMMQGYRFCR
-803 PMDAAGLEMWIAARE
+803 PMDAAALEMWIAGRE
-818 NAAAAVA
+818 QAPPSNVVPMIAA
-825 A
+825 

>member
-1 MQTDS
+1 MLTFGPSSRVRAGAPGGRQTAARVCAAA
-6 PQCSSIVKK
+6 P
-15 ATLAGL
+15 AP
-21 IRASRA
+21 ASR
-27 SHPRQSA
+27 
-34 RMLSSGPHERVM
+34 
-46 GGATG
+46 
-51 ASEAG
+51 
-56 GSVRPAAAR
+56 
-65 APVASSVR
+65 
-73 SARSLNAA
+73 
-81 RLAAAAALACVSAIT
+81 RLLLLPAALACAGVAVPA
-96 FAATPRD
+96 FAA
-103 ADPAV
+103 PATASAPTI
-108 ALPLWLFWL
+108 ALPLWLIWL
-117 GAVTLLALAA
+117 TAAGLLGLGA
-127 ALLAQTVRTR
+127 ALLVQTLRGR
-137 RSLMRERLANRLI
+137 RSMQRERLANRLI
-150 DQSPQLVCVLDPN
+150 DRSPHLVCVLDPN
-163 GALRHMNGTGRQ
+163 GALRHMNGTGRH
-175 WLRVTHPEIAGRRF
+175 WLNVTHPEIAGRRLA
-189 GEIAS
+189 EIERLAI
-194 LNVGEAQAAALQA
+194 ARTQAEALQA
-207 AIAQAVGGAAVTNE
+207 AIDQAVDGAVVTHE
-221 LTLVRP
+221 LTLKRP
-227 DHGTITLELSIRP
+227 DGAAMTLELSIRA
-240 IPRTR
+240 IPRAR
-245 SAAPNLLVEGRDIT
+245 DEAPNLLVEGRDISK
-259 MRKAAEDKLH
+259 RKSVEDKLH

-296 AFWDISGYGADELQG
+296 AFCEISGYEIDELQG
-311 QQTAALGFG
+311 QKTAALGFG
-320 IGRRDVRRQVRAA
+320 IGRREMRRQVRTA

-360 TQQRDASGAVTHY
+360 TQQRDAHGVVTHY

-421 DHRPFTL
+421 DHRPFAL

-447 GDALLAEVARRLQG
+447 GDALLSEVARRLQG
-461 SLRECDTVARLGGD
+461 SLREVDTVARLGGD

-484 DAAGS
+484 DTAGA
-489 ELVATKLLERLAEP
+489 ELVAAKLLERLAEP

-520 TYPSDGDD
+520 IYPSDGDD

-545 EGQATWRF
+545 EGKATWRF

-581 LLHYQPQLDGDG
+581 LLHYQPQLDANG
-593 ETLVGVEALLRW
+593 ERLVGVEALLRW
-605 KHPEFG
+605 RHPEFG

-635 LRTAVTQL
+635 LRTAVAQV
-643 KAWMDAGVPPMVVA
+643 KAWMDAGVPPLVVA

-662 VQFRHPALP
+662 VQFRHPGLP
-671 DTVLRALTDA
+671 ATVARALSDA
-681 GLPAQYLELELTE
+681 GLPAQFLELELTE

-709 LHGLGVRLSLDDF
+709 LHALGVRLSLDDF

-729 SHLKRFPLHTLKI
+729 SYLKRFPLHTLKI

-766 ARALELQ
+766 ARALDLK

-788 RREGCDMMQGYYFGR
+788 RREGCDMMQGYRFCR
-803 PMDAAGLEMWIAARE
+803 PMDAAALEMWIAGRE
-818 NAAAAVA
+818 IAPTSNVVPMIAA
-825 A
+825 

>member
-1 MQTDS
+1 M
-6 PQCSSIVKK
+6 
-15 ATLAGL
+15 
-21 IRASRA
+21 
-27 SHPRQSA
+27 
-34 RMLSSGPHERVM
+34 
-46 GGATG
+46 
-51 ASEAG
+51 
-56 GSVRPAAAR
+56 
-65 APVASSVR
+65 VAV
-73 SARSLNAA
+73 
-81 RLAAAAALACVSAIT
+81 
-96 FAATPRD
+96 
-103 ADPAV
+103 
-108 ALPLWLFWL
+108 PLWLLWL
-117 GAVTLLALAA
+117 GAVALLALAA
-127 ALLAQTVRTR
+127 ALFAQTVRTR
-137 RSLMRERLANRLI
+137 RSLQRERLANRLI
-150 DQSPQLVCVLDPN
+150 DRSPHLVCVLDPQ
-163 GALRHMNGTGRQ
+163 GALRHMNGTGRH
-175 WLRVTHPEIAGRRF
+175 WLRVSHPQIAGRRF
-189 GEIAS
+189 DEIPELGLDA
-194 LNVGEAQAAALQA
+194 GQARALQG
-207 AIAQAVGGAAVTNE
+207 AIAQAVAGTDLNHELAVR
-221 LTLVRP
+221 RP
-227 DHGTITLELSIRP
+227 DGVAMTLDLSIRA
-240 IPRTR
+240 IPR
-245 SAAPNLLVEGRDIT
+245 SGGAPPNLLVEGRDIT
-259 MRKAAEDKLH
+259 QRKSVEDKLQ
-269 LAAAVFEQAREG
+269 LAAAVFDQAREG

-296 AFWDISGYGADELQG
+296 AFCEISGYDAHELQG
-311 QQTAALGFG
+311 QQVAALGFG
-320 IGRRDVRRQVRAA
+320 IGRREVRRQVRGA
-333 LQTSG
+333 LQTAG

-347 RKDGSLYTCWAAI
+347 RKDGSLYTCWAAV
-360 TQQRDASGAVTHY
+360 TQQRDAGGTVTHY

-386 ERNLVRLAHVD
+386 ESNLVRLAHVD

-421 DHRPFTL
+421 DHRPFAL

-447 GDALLAEVARRLQG
+447 GDALLGEVARRLQG
-461 SLRECDTVARLGGD
+461 TLREIDTVARLGGD
-475 EFAVLLPGA
+475 EYAVLLPGA
-484 DAAGS
+484 DAAGA
-489 ELVATKLLERLAEP
+489 ELVASKLLERLAEP

-520 TYPSDGDD
+520 CYPSDGDD

-545 EGQATWRF
+545 EGKATWRF

-576 ERNEL
+576 ERGEL
-581 LLHYQPQLDGDG
+581 LLHYQPQLDGNG
-593 ETLVGVEALLRW
+593 EHLVGVEALLRW

-611 MVSPAE
+611 FVSPAE

-635 LRTAVTQL
+635 LRTAVAQL

-662 VQFRHPALP
+662 VQFRHAGLP
-671 DTVLRALTDA
+671 DAVARALSDA

-700 AAAISMMDA
+700 AAAIAMMDA
-709 LHGLGVRLSLDDF
+709 LHALGVRLSLDDF

-729 SHLKRFPLHTLKI
+729 SYLKRFPLHTLKI

-766 ARALELQ
+766 ARALKLK

-788 RREGCDMMQGYYFGR
+788 RREGCDMMQGYRFCR
-803 PMDAAGLEMWIAARE
+803 PMDAAALEMWIAGRE
-818 NAAAAVA
+818 ATSTADAVPLIAA
-825 A
+825 

>member
-1 MQTDS
+1 MLICG
-6 PQCSSIVKK
+6 PNNSSV
-15 ATLAGL
+15 
-21 IRASRA
+21 
-27 SHPRQSA
+27 Q
-34 RMLSSGPHERVM
+34 

-51 ASEAG
+51 ERRTD
-56 GSVRPAAAR
+56 GSVRPAARIA
-65 APVASSVR
+65 VR
-73 SARSLNAA
+73 SSWRLVVSLAGA
-81 RLAAAAALACVSAIT
+81 VPALPALAADAGDQDAAI
-96 FAATPRD
+96 
-103 ADPAV
+103 

-117 GAVTLLALAA
+117 VTVLLLGLAVALF
-127 ALLAQTVRTR
+127 AQTVRAR
-137 RSLMRERLANRLI
+137 RSLQRERLANRLI
-150 DQSPQLVCVLDPN
+150 DHSPQLVCVLDPN
-163 GALRHMNGTGRQ
+163 GAMRHMNGTGRH
-175 WLRVTHPEIAGRRF
+175 WLRVTHAQIAGRRLH
-189 GEIAS
+189 EIAE
-194 LNVGEAQAAALQA
+194 LGIAQAQGEALQA
-207 AIAQAVGGAAVTNE
+207 VIAKAVGGSVLVHE
-221 LTLVRP
+221 LTVKRP
-227 DHGTITLELSIRP
+227 DGALMTLELSIRA
-240 IPRTR
+240 IPRER
-245 SAAPNLLVEGRDIT
+245 NVAPNLLVEGRDIT
-259 MRKAAEDKLH
+259 KRKSVEDKLQ

-296 AFWDISGYGADELQG
+296 AFCDISGYDAGELQG

-333 LQTSG
+333 LQTNG

-360 TQQRDASGAVTHY
+360 TQQCDASGAVTHY

-421 DHRPFTL
+421 DHRPFAL

-447 GDALLAEVARRLQG
+447 GDALLGEVARRLQG
-461 SLRECDTVARLGGD
+461 SLRELDTVARLGGD

-484 DAAGS
+484 DAAGA
-489 ELVATKLLERLAEP
+489 ELVASKLLERLAEP

-545 EGQATWRF
+545 EGKATWRF

-581 LLHYQPQLDGDG
+581 LLHYQPQLDAAG
-593 ETLVGVEALLRW
+593 EHLVGVEALLRW
-605 KHPEFG
+605 RHPEFG

-635 LRTAVTQL
+635 LRTAVSQL
-643 KAWMDAGVPPMVVA
+643 KSWIDAGVAPMVVA

-662 VQFRHPALP
+662 VQFRHAGLPA
-671 DTVLRALTDA
+671 TVSRALSDA

-700 AAAISMMDA
+700 AAAIAMMDA

-729 SHLKRFPLHTLKI
+729 SYLKRFPLHTLKI

-766 ARALELQ
+766 ARALELK

-788 RREGCDMMQGYYFGR
+788 RREGCDMMQGYRFCR
-803 PMDAAGLEMWIAARE
+803 PMDAAALEVWIAGRDQQTGS
-818 NAAAAVA
+818 NVVPMIAA
-825 A
+825 